1 LGIIGRSIL
10 PERVLG
16 DSLIII
22 SSLCWVVGAVLMR
35 KFLKNYSS
43 VTVTTSIFLIGAITF
58 LFPAIQDLI
67 KDPSWP
73 SRISYIGVLG
83 LCYITFFSSVV
94 AFFLFDWGL
103 KEIGI
108 IKTDLFQYVQPLVA
122 TALAVLFLGD
132 ILHYSLIIGGVLIG
146 LGTYWGTFG
155 KEKHKHPSHHRS

>member
-1 LGIIGRSIL
+1 
-10 PERVLG
+10 
-16 DSLIII
+16 
-22 SSLCWVVGAVLMR
+22 
-35 KFLKNYSS
+35 
-43 VTVTTSIFLIGAITF
+43 
-58 LFPAIQDLI
+58 
-67 KDPSWP
+67 
-73 SRISYIGVLG
+73 
-83 LCYITFFSSVV
+83 V